1 MAGLFG
7 QCWGSTIRNLGVAGE
22 MLADDE
28 VGGIVGRA
36 NSCTIENC
44 WSSVIIQ
51 ASTEVGGI
59 VGYAHNS
66 TINNCAAYGPLY
78 TTSDEGEKS
87 GFVGRS
93 NGSTFNNCYYLYG
106 LIDDFYNKTDKDSV
120 FNDCMYFKYDVD
132 GTQKCT
138 LKRAVTIDSYTGD
151 DMLEALNAWVY
162 KQDSELYCSWH
173 TASSINEIPGANG
186 YFPVLVNP
194 KRHRRGRRLLRRL

>member
-1 MAGLFG
+1 
-7 QCWGSTIRNLGVAGE
+7 

-106 LIDDFYNKTDKDSV
+106 LIDDLYNKTDKDSV

-138 LKRAVTIDSYTGD
+138 LKRPSPSTATPATI
-151 DMLEALNAWVY
+151 
-162 KQDSELYCSWH
+162 CSRRSMPGSISR
-173 TASSINEIPGANG
+173 TASFTA
-186 YFPVLVNP
+186 
-194 KRHRRGRRLLRRL
+194 RGTPPRP

>member
-1 MAGLFG
+1 
-7 QCWGSTIRNLGVAGE
+7 

-173 TASSINEIPGANG
+173 TGLVHKRDTRRKRLFPGSRKPQAE
-186 YFPVLVNP
+186 
-194 KRHRRGRRLLRRL
+194 RHRRGRRLLRRL